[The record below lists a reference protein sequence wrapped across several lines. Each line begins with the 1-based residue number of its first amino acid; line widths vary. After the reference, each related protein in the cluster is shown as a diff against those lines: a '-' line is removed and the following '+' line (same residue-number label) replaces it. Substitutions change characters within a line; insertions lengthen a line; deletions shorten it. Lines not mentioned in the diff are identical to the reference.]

1 MYYIQET
8 LNDQGLAFCF
18 VAGNAPLVVARG
30 GFSGI
35 FPDSSLNAYGLAVQI
50 GLPDLVA
57 WCDVQLTK
65 DGVGIC
71 FPDIRLENASDID
84 LVYPRGR
91 KTYPVNGVSTQGWF
105 SSDFTLK
112 DLERVNSKF
121 RHLQS

>member
-1 MYYIQET
+1 M
-8 LNDQGLAFCF
+8 
-18 VAGNAPLVVARG
+18 VARG

-35 FPDSSLNAYGLAVQI
+35 FPDSSLNAYGLAVQT
-50 GLPDLVA
+50 GLPDLLA

-65 DGVGIC
+65 DRIGIC
-71 FPDIRLENASDID
+71 FPDIKLENASDID

-91 KTYPVNGVSTQGWF
+91 KTYLVNGVSTQGWF

-121 RHLQS
+121 HHLKS